1 MSHLFSFQCFRNTS
15 VGELRETPGRT
26 MQILLLST
34 VNDCH
39 PWRNRLSELHPEAN
53 VVEENRHSYSRKHAH
68 KAFALGVCFWDKENP
83 WAEDSVSELKSYCE
97 RVLCVLDRNDLPMV
111 QFAFETGFDDCLDIN
126 CSKPELGSKLSQA
139 FRVWQI
145 QKRLDQALKLES
157 IGELA
162 AGIAHE
168 INTPIQYVSDN
179 TRFVRSACDDLMAV
193 LDACQKVISALD
205 EQQEVG
211 AAADEL
217 RDSLSAAD
225 AEYLADEVP
234 SAIAQTLEGVDR
246 VSTIVRAMK
255 EFSHPGQSEM
265 ALTNIAQAIETTVM
279 IAKNEWKYVAEL
291 ETDHDESLPPIPC
304 LPGEVNQVILNLI
317 VNAAHAI
324 KDAQDEDAVNKGKIT
339 IATRLT
345 EPFAEIRVSDTGV
358 GIAPENIEKIFAPFF
373 TTKSA
378 GKGTGQGLALAHSV
392 VVEKHC
398 GTLTVESELGVGT
411 TFVIRLPLEQQ
422 ASDESSAV
430 AASV

>member
-1 MSHLFSFQCFRNTS
+1 
-15 VGELRETPGRT
+15 
-26 MQILLLST
+26 MQILLLSD
-34 VNDCH
+34 VKDCH
-39 PWRNRLSELHPEAN
+39 PWKDRLSKLHPEAT
-53 VVEENRHSYSRKHAH
+53 VVQEDQHSYSRKHAH
-68 KAFALGVCFWDKENP
+68 KAFALGVCFSDDKITWDEN
-83 WAEDSVSELKSYCE
+83 SVVELVRYCE
-97 RVLCVLDRNDLPMV
+97 RVICVLDRDDRRTV
-111 QFAFETGFDDCLDIN
+111 QVAFDAGFDDCLDFN
-126 CSKPELGSKLSQA
+126 CSEQELSSKLNQA
-139 FRVWQI
+139 FRAWQV

-179 TRFVRSACDDLMAV
+179 TRFVRSACNDLLGV
-193 LDACQKVISALD
+193 LDACQKVILALD
-205 EQQEVG
+205 GNQEIGGVV
-211 AAADEL
+211 DEL
-217 RDSLSAAD
+217 RGSLSAAD
-225 AEYLADEVP
+225 AEYLVDEVP
-234 SAIAQTLEGVDR
+234 TAIAQTLEGVDR

-279 IAKNEWKYVAEL
+279 VAKNEWKYVADL
-291 ETDHDESLPPIPC
+291 KTDHDEKLPPIPC
-304 LPGEVNQVILNLI
+304 FPGEINQVILNLI

-324 KDAQDEDAVNKGKIT
+324 KDTKEEESVEKGKIT
-339 IATRLT
+339 IATHLVNSY
-345 EPFAEIRVSDTGV
+345 AEIRVTDTGV
-358 GIAPENIEKIFAPFF
+358 GIASENIDKIFAPFF

-392 VVEKHC
+392 VVEKHR

-422 ASDESSAV
+422 QSEETSAV